1 MVTPRPLQPAVL
13 RKRILW
19 LPDSDD
25 DVEILCVK
33 GPRIE
38 IDLVTPPRS
47 AAVHATPPPAALEA
61 SEQQMARDPEQHVP
75 YVTLRKDS
83 CQVKAEKPEEVEL
96 RGVKREVDSP
106 PCTPPRKV
114 PAAASLAMF
123 PFRTP
128 PRLRRGFQ
136 VCGYLQARTCD
147 LQMRERLRS
156 LLCQGWPSPSP
167 SEAATRESIAELLGL
182 CPSTGKPG
190 KPGAATY
197 LAWAL
202 AAAPNLQT
210 SCPCRA
216 RAVCAWDAQTM
227 PSIAD
232 GRGAARAR
240 GKLVGAAVLSFVGAV
255 QYVAVAAFVS
265 FVDARRCV
273 AVSLCRCRQSA
284 MADEDRPATA
294 EEALLVVVIFD
305 HSDCGTS
312 QETAEWHFKA
322 PALEAELAKLRAQ
335 REALRQEEIAALRR
349 RDETVAEGNRRE
361 QELLD
366 GAAAAEGARVAEFAA
381 LRERMGEVKDQVE
394 DTLAEAEE
402 KELALAEECRG
413 LRAERIETEKG
424 LREEAAKLR
433 AVTRRT
439 EELEDA
445 EREELRR
452 MAAAHAAVR
461 EAARKRSKELQEQ
474 TEKKAREMRN
484 DLVVELEKVHAELKK
499 AKEGIYEGVQAE
511 VVRRQQ
517 VVLTVDDEIKS
528 IDRVVNENL
537 EEAKDRA
544 RHLEDRTHRLI
555 LETQARDFALETKLC
570 DHVARAVAALEV
582 ASTVKAGAAVE
593 HKDAER
599 RRRGTAKALGDVFP
613 RSTNFNLVGMHT
625 AKPTS
630 KRSSQTLPY
639 LESFRTGIVAVGA
652 VDA

>member
-1 MVTPRPLQPAVL
+1 M
-13 RKRILW
+13 
-19 LPDSDD
+19 S
-25 DVEILCVK
+25 
-33 GPRIE
+33 
-38 IDLVTPPRS
+38 RS
-47 AAVHATPPPAALEA
+47 
-61 SEQQMARDPEQHVP
+61 
-75 YVTLRKDS
+75 
-83 CQVKAEKPEEVEL
+83 C
-96 RGVKREVDSP
+96 
-106 PCTPPRKV
+106 
-114 PAAASLAMF
+114 
-123 PFRTP
+123 
-128 PRLRRGFQ
+128 
-136 VCGYLQARTCD
+136 
-147 LQMRERLRS
+147 
-156 LLCQGWPSPSP
+156 
-167 SEAATRESIAELLGL
+167 
-182 CPSTGKPG
+182 STGP
-190 KPGAATY
+190 P
-197 LAWAL
+197 
-202 AAAPNLQT
+202 
-210 SCPCRA
+210 
-216 RAVCAWDAQTM
+216 
-227 PSIAD
+227 
-232 GRGAARAR
+232 
-240 GKLVGAAVLSFVGAV
+240 
-255 QYVAVAAFVS
+255 
-265 FVDARRCV
+265 
-273 AVSLCRCRQSA
+273 
-284 MADEDRPATA
+284 
-294 EEALLVVVIFD
+294 
-305 HSDCGTS
+305 
-312 QETAEWHFKA
+312 
-322 PALEAELAKLRAQ
+322 
-335 REALRQEEIAALRR
+335 
-349 RDETVAEGNRRE
+349 
-361 QELLD
+361 
-366 GAAAAEGARVAEFAA
+366 AEGARVAEFAA

-461 EAARKRSKELQEQ
+461 EAARLRSKELQEQ

-625 AKPTS
+625 AKPS
-630 KRSSQTLPY
+630 VGPLP
-639 LESFRTGIVAVGA
+639 LS
-652 VDA
+652 VDAVPNA

>member
-61 SEQQMARDPEQHVP
+61 SEQQMARDPEQRVP
-75 YVTLRKDS
+75 HVTLRKDS

-136 VCGYLQARTCD
+136 VCGYLQARACD

-182 CPSTGKPG
+182 CSSTGKPG
-190 KPGAATY
+190 KPGAVKAATY

-202 AAAPNLQT
+202 
-210 SCPCRA
+210 
-216 RAVCAWDAQTM
+216 
-227 PSIAD
+227 AD

-240 GKLVGAAVLSFVGAV
+240 GKLVGAAVLSVYRRKIREV
-255 QYVAVAAFVS
+255 CNLSQRHSVAAAITS
-265 FVDARRCV
+265 LPLIKSDLGHRDAAR
-273 AVSLCRCRQSA
+273 AIPPEQSPWQ
-284 MADEDRPATA
+284 MKTVRPQ
-294 EEALLVVVIFD
+294 LKRPCKGVIFE
-305 HSDCGTS
+305 HSDCDVPG
-312 QETAEWHFKA
+312 ACGM
-322 PALEAELAKLRAQ
+322 ALQSPGSGRLAKSCESAMEAELAKLRAQ

-555 LETQARDFALETKLC
+555 LETQARDFALETKVC

-625 AKPTS
+625 AKPS
-630 KRSSQTLPY
+630 VGPLP
-639 LESFRTGIVAVGA
+639 LS
-652 VDA
+652 VDAVPNA

>member
-1 MVTPRPLQPAVL
+1 MLTPRPLQPALL
-13 RKRILW
+13 RRSILW

-38 IDLVTPPRS
+38 IDLLRRKRLS
-47 AAVHATPPPAALEA
+47 SRWIH
-61 SEQQMARDPEQHVP
+61 PEQRVP
-75 YVTLRKDS
+75 WAILCKDS

-96 RGVKREVDSP
+96 RGVKREVHSP
-106 PCTPPRKV
+106 PCTPPKV
-114 PAAASLAMF
+114 PESLAMF
-123 PFRTP
+123 SFRTP

-136 VCGYLQARTCD
+136 LRGYLQARTCD
-147 LQMRERLRS
+147 LRMRERLRT
-156 LLCQGWPSPSP
+156 LLCRGWPSSSP
-167 SEAATRESIAELLGL
+167 SEGATRDSISELLGL

-190 KPGAATY
+190 AVKATTY

-202 AAAPNLQT
+202 P
-210 SCPCRA
+210 
-216 RAVCAWDAQTM
+216 
-227 PSIAD
+227 AD
-232 GRGAARAR
+232 GRRAGA
-240 GKLVGAAVLSFVGAV
+240 LVGAAVLSVYRTGATKTR
-255 QYVAVAAFVS
+255 AI
-265 FVDARRCV
+265 
-273 AVSLCRCRQSA
+273 A

-294 EEALLVVVIFD
+294 EE
-305 HSDCGTS
+305 
-312 QETAEWHFKA
+312 EPAEWHFKA

-335 REALRQEEIAALRR
+335 REALRQEEIAAIRR
-349 RDETVAEGNRRE
+349 RDETTAEGNRRE

-366 GAAAAEGARVAEFAA
+366 GAAKAEGARVAEFAA

-445 EREELRR
+445 EREELQR

-461 EAARKRSKELQEQ
+461 EAARKRSKELQDQ

-630 KRSSQTLPY
+630 KCSSQTLPH
-639 LESFRTGIVAVGA
+639 LESLRRGIVAVGA
-652 VDA
+652 VDAWSSSPPGGAALGLRCFGWPPASCRLSRSPDSIQVWTCQGPMPSRLIGAGDFVSSRSRSGRTRALHFIVKAM